1 MGFGS
6 FFKSIFKPVKA
17 VVKWVG
23 DAVADVVDFVV
34 DDILEPVIDVV
45 GGVVQGMLD
54 DPLTTLATFA
64 AMVIP
69 GAQWTIPLIQGASTA
84 IKGGDLGDI
93 AISMAAS
100 YAGGKAGAYVGKAVG
115 AGVSGQAAGMGFQ
128 VSTQNVAGNIAAQ
141 AASQATTGAIRA
153 VAAGGDLKDI
163 GKAAF
168 SGAVF
173 GAATAGA
180 SELGDYLYPTDA
192 VTGTTEGADFG
203 FKVEA
208 DAFDRFTDLSSSI
221 GDELSTITK
230 GWNKLPD
237 TVQEVIKDGAAASV
251 TSLIRYGEINEDEV
265 ASAIARAAITTN
277 ITSDLVQ
284 QYTGLGDDEAAY
296 LSGMASDVAMAAY
309 SGADPYEAYQAATLA
324 YGLQQ
329 LGQEVDE
336 TVIPAIRKGL
346 DSISGAS
353 KVYEDASKTWKTKQ
367 ELVTR
372 SANTYNEKLNEFN
385 LAIEKYKNDVK
396 HYNDTVRHQDKGTA
410 DKFKADNIDSFY
422 RTGGLGG
429 PQGRYSEMQKEL
441 EALKLDYQSAESG
454 LQVATRDVQEAKDN
468 LFFKQVELEDTAAP
482 VKEKLTEQVVET
494 IKPDFDADFVEE
506 NYIAPMGLTADDKP
520 ITAHQFWLDTG
531 RKIGTSKEEV
541 NNTIDEQILR
551 SLPVDTITRMT
562 SPTTV
567 PVPPPPPPREAAP
580 EPLSEIA
587 RTELLSVINNI
598 SDPTVAIEPPAIDPV
613 SGQPIP
619 DATPLESVEPVIQ
632 SPAISN
638 YSELREYVKAE
649 VFSNPQNLVRMYL
662 DPDSIADVPD
672 PEAINIPELVKVATR
687 EWLDVN
693 APAPLRDVDP
703 AIQPEDSMAPVEAPP
718 YIQSIPNP
726 YGVPTVQ
733 NRIEKSIEV
742 ANDLNEL
749 HRVLSKPD
757 ADTDVIREGV
767 TLDAEEVPITVHEQA
782 LNELLEKYGSTVNF
796 ERSLRE
802 SFPEGVPA
810 LGPELDL
817 WIAEKEKELDESPS
831 TRTIGYG
838 EGVTPIDVIEGKA
851 QLINFYDAETDSLKA
866 EWRDKYTY
874 EEFNPK
880 WNRNVTVEFGTGPYG
895 FPIPMPANEVDPN
908 YVPASVL
915 SSALDEKYADLTE
928 ITPEEVIKARREKDI
943 RFRTQP
949 PTNAQMYE
957 DKKNWRLVDRNTGEV
972 IEPDIDDYGNPDFLR
987 SGGVW
992 VRIPLEDQLA
1002 KEQLVT
1008 EPIKSLDAP
1017 TPIEVPEGMSEEQI
1031 YNLGGFYNPNTDKIE
1046 IWRDGKLHVLER
1058 PSAPSAI
1065 IKDPTSGD
1073 IISSPLPSEIEVPP
1087 LPEAIDRPPR
1097 ALTVNELRTIDP
1109 ILTYETYVDA
1119 AGKVQEEFDINAA
1132 EWENL
1137 TWFSKKI
1144 LQSTMAVE
1152 GILDYVADRED
1163 EFRELDWVPDAEPG
1177 YSLTDRIR
1185 KDFSSVIYA
1194 GGDLA
1199 TAYHGLVTY
1208 LNEDAREGEITK
1220 VGKALMEVAMANN
1233 PHEYRQA
1240 IESFYGEYQAAEGI
1254 KDKAAIIALGT
1265 ANKIGADAAEKIRA
1279 AAIEEGYSEEEAQ
1292 EMVEKAGRGRREVIA
1307 RHLVGNEV
1315 LQEIVP
1321 LIATGG
1327 AFTAAKWGTKAVL
1340 NSKAAAALAKDI
1352 SAEAIEEISKKWG
1365 LYSALGTNAIA
1376 QIAETAGAVSA
1387 DIAAEIKDLALSQDY
1402 SEDEAQK
1409 MASEA
1414 GGVGGAISAVIEGT
1428 IGRIPGVPTDKLI
1441 RVLAGSGKVGGLLG
1455 VLKSG
1460 LLEGI
1465 SEGIEGGFAE
1475 WFKIDFLESMDP
1487 SITGPGGKY
1496 ERKWDHIFG
1505 AGMLEAV
1512 AGKGTALTIGA
1523 IGAAIQHAREQD
1535 PDGPMGFDLG
1545 DVVQSY
1551 HARWESDYADTL
1563 GRLPWGGPPD
1573 LTTAGM
1579 DFPTSDTTAVN
1590 IASDVLI
1597 QYNPTIF
1604 KGLQDAQSSDP
1615 VISEQGERAL
1625 ETAFGWDS
1633 LPTIDMVQNEDGVY
1647 VPTDPGAAAT
1657 REVALNTLKQ
1667 ANPYGW
1673 NTTEDVRNAYRN
1685 SSINPDYEYTNLEI
1699 HNFTGKAGDLL
1710 GLPAPGDLQQAVD
1723 QDIDDKSVTYGEV
1736 DQAARDEGYF
1746 GISPEDAKQFTGQGE
1761 AGFDES
1767 TKTAITEWSD
1777 RHATKEDELVQYL
1790 QSLTDPVTGEPIPFT
1805 ATQDVFDRFVGQGG
1819 PEFEQDILAQLPDY
1833 AEERTVTP
1841 RNIRDIYEQ
1850 EGTIATE
1857 ADIAKYRGQ
1866 GDTDFKAAREAEI
1879 QREQD
1884 PLAVLP
1890 QEVQDIYTALGV
1902 DAPIT
1907 TKDKE
1912 RLSGQ
1917 YPEAELEGR
1926 ATEYLPVATSNA
1938 IADILGKQG
1947 NEVTQA
1953 DIDFVADLVAQRE
1966 VLTEANTAL
1975 QPFTS
1980 QELAYDVTGD
1990 NVIDI
1995 NDQVMLEQVMTGQ
2008 VPQTALAEQSQF
2020 AATGL
2025 QGQIQQQTAI
2035 QNQIAQQIAT
2045 DQEDK
2050 RRMQQQQYLT
2060 QLMETSPVEVKT
2072 PPPAQIDYVFDP
2084 FGESIFATPQ
2094 QEAMFTDP
2102 YSPITRPPMA
2112 NPTTNTPIT
2121 IPMQTAAEG
2130 GIIEDKTDEILRILG
2145 ENK

>member
-1 MGFGS
+1 MGWNPI
-6 FFKSIFKPVKA
+6 KWVQKAVKK

-23 DAVADVVDFVV
+23 NAVEDVVDFVV

-54 DPLTTLATFA
+54 DPLATIATVA
-64 AMVIP
+64 AMVT
-69 GAQWTIPLIQGASTA
+69 GQAWAIPLIQGASTA

-93 AISMAAS
+93 AIAMAAS

-296 LSGMASDVAMAAY
+296 LSGMASDLAMAAY

-346 DSISGAS
+346 DNISGAS
-353 KVYEDASKTWKTKQ
+353 KVYEDASKISKAKQ

-429 PQGRYSEMQKEL
+429 PEGRYSEMQKEL

-454 LQVATRDVQEAKDN
+454 LQVANRDLQEAKDN
-468 LFFKQVELEDTAAP
+468 LFFKQVELEDIAAP

-506 NYIAPMGLTADDKP
+506 NYIAPMGLTADD

-541 NNTIDEQILR
+541 NNTIDEQIIR
-551 SLPVDTITRMT
+551 SLPQDTITRMI
-562 SPTTV
+562 SPATA
-567 PVPPPPPPREAAP
+567 PVLPPLPPREAAP
-580 EPLSEIA
+580 EPPSEIA
-587 RTELLSVINNI
+587 RAELLSVINDI

-613 SGQPIP
+613 
-619 DATPLESVEPVIQ
+619 LKEL
-632 SPAISN
+632 PAIPN
-638 YSELREYVKAE
+638 YSELRDHVIKRIGENPRGLAE
-649 VFSNPQNLVRMYL
+649 LYL
-662 DPDSIADVPD
+662 GPTVVDVPD

-703 AIQPEDSMAPVEAPP
+703 AIQPEDSMAPVGAPP

-817 WIAEKEKELDESPS
+817 WVAEKEKELDELPS

-838 EGVTPIDVIEGKA
+838 EGVTPTDVIEGKA

-895 FPIPMPANEVDPN
+895 FPIPMPANEVDPY

-915 SSALDEKYADLTE
+915 SSALRDAETINR
-928 ITPEEVIKARREKDI
+928 ITPEELLAARDAKDP

-949 PTNAQMYE
+949 PTNDQMYA
-957 DKKNWRLVDRNTGEV
+957 DNKNWRLVDPNTGEV

-992 VRIPLEDQLA
+992 ERIPLEEQLA
-1002 KEQLVT
+1002 KEQLAI

-1058 PSAPSAI
+1058 PSAPPAI

-1073 IISSPLPSEIEVPP
+1073 IISSPLPSEIGVPP

-1097 ALTVNELRTIDP
+1097 ALTVSELRTIDP

-1137 TWFSKKI
+1137 TGYSKIMLK
-1144 LQSTMAVE
+1144 SSMAIKDV
-1152 GILDYVADRED
+1152 LDYVDDAED
-1163 EFRELDWVPDAEPG
+1163 VFREEFNISDEVPDV
-1177 YSLTDRIR
+1177 SDFM
-1185 KDFSSVIYA
+1185 KKNFSSVIYA

-1199 TAYHGLVTY
+1199 VAFSGLVGMWGQ
-1208 LNEDAREGEITK
+1208 DAREGEINK
-1220 VGKALMEVAMANN
+1220 VGRAMMQIATANN
-1233 PHEYRQA
+1233 PVAYREA
-1240 IESFYGEYQAAEGI
+1240 TEAFYKEFGEAEGLL
-1254 KDKAAIIALGT
+1254 KKLGVAGKAV
-1265 ANKIGADAAEKIRA
+1265 
-1279 AAIEEGYSEEEAQ
+1279 IEGGEGRS
-1292 EMVEKAGRGRREVIA
+1292 VVLRG
-1307 RHLVGNEV
+1307 LVLNEL
-1315 LQEIVP
+1315 LQEIP
-1321 LIATGG
+1321 LFVVSGG
-1327 AFTAAKWGTKAVL
+1327 AFNAVKWGSKGVL
-1340 NSKAAAALAKDI
+1340 SAKEGINLATEASTELIEAAAT
-1352 SAEAIEEISKKWG
+1352 KWG
-1365 LYSALGTNAIA
+1365 LYGALGANTVLNM
-1376 QIAETAGAVSA
+1376 AETAGGIIGEGWAEVKEAALKSGQTEEEAIHTATSTMTLQGLGWGVFEGTFGRLGIPA
-1387 DIAAEIKDLALSQDY
+1387 DKFIAAF
-1402 SEDEAQK
+1402 
-1409 MASEA
+1409 
-1414 GGVGGAISAVIEGT
+1414 VGKG
-1428 IGRIPGVPTDKLI
+1428 KL
-1441 RVLAGSGKVGGLLG
+1441 GGLLG
-1455 VLKSG
+1455 TLKATAI
-1460 LLEGI
+1460 EGI
-1465 SEGIEGGFAE
+1465 SEGIEEGGSVWTRIMALAE
-1475 WFKIDFLESMDP
+1475 LDP
-1487 SITGPGGKY
+1487 SIIEEGGKY
-1496 ERKWDHIFG
+1496 EDMRNAVETA
-1505 AGMLEAV
+1505 AGLGAV
-1512 AGKGTALTIGA
+1512 AGGPTATGSHL
-1523 IGAAIQHAREQD
+1523 AAQFLALAKSRELD
-1535 PDGPMGFDLG
+1535 PDSNPDPAMGFDID
-1545 DVVQSY
+1545 DVEQSISARAQQNWAET
-1551 HARWESDYADTL
+1551 HA
-1563 GRLPWGGPPD
+1563 GG
-1573 LTTAGM
+1573 AGM
-1579 DFPTSDTTAVN
+1579 DFPTSDTEAAEV
-1590 IASDVLI
+1590 ISDLFNT
-1597 QYNPTIF
+1597 YNPTIF

-1633 LPTIDMVQNEDGVY
+1633 LPTIDMVQNEAGVY
-1647 VPTDPGAAAT
+1647 VPKDPGAAAT

-1673 NTTEDVRNAYRN
+1673 NTTEDVRNAYEN
-1685 SSINPDYEYTNLEI
+1685 NNVNPDYNYTNLEI
-1699 HNFTGKAGDLL
+1699 HNLTGKAGDLL

-1723 QDIDDKSVTYGEV
+1723 QDIDDKSIDYAEV
-1736 DQAARDEGYF
+1736 DAAARDEGYF
-1746 GISPEDAKQFTGQGE
+1746 GISPEDAEQFTGQGE

-1767 TKTAITEWSD
+1767 TKTAITEWAAPRAVNEADAIRYFEGLGYRAS
-1777 RHATKEDELVQYL
+1777 
-1790 QSLTDPVTGEPIPFT
+1790 P
-1805 ATQDVFDRFVGQGG
+1805 QDIANFLGQGG
-1819 PEFEQDILAQLPDY
+1819 PDFE
-1833 AEERTVTP
+1833 AET
-1841 RNIRDIYEQ
+1841 EQ
-1850 EGTIATE
+1850 EIIPYVDRRQTKRPEIEEFFRTQGYTPSPE
-1857 ADIAKYRGQ
+1857 EVEKFLGQ
-1866 GDTDFKAAREAEI
+1866 GGPDFEAETERALI
-1879 QREQD
+1879 DEYD

-1890 QEVQDIYTALGV
+1890 QEVQDMYTALGV
-1902 DAPIT
+1902 DTPIT
-1907 TKDKE
+1907 AKDKE

-1926 ATEYLPVATSNA
+1926 ATDYLDIATSNA
-1938 IADILGKQG
+1938 IAGILGKQG

-1975 QPFTS
+1975 QPFTP

-2025 QGQIQQQTAI
+2025 QGQIQQQIQQQTAI